1 MEGAAASSHDRA
13 FEVQLHNAELI
24 KFRDERKILTVVL
37 TNGDTL
43 EGFVRWF
50 DDQAIHL
57 VVGGPERNGTTVF
70 KHAIARYQVK

>member
-1 MEGAAASSHDRA
+1 MEGAAASSRDRA

-24 KFRDERKILTVVL
+24 KFRDERKILTIVL
-37 TNGDTL
+37 TGGETL

-57 VVGGPERNGTTVF
+57 VVGGSERSETTVF
-70 KHAIARYQVK
+70 KHAIVRYQAK

>member
-1 MEGAAASSHDRA
+1 MEGAAASSHERT

-37 TNGDTL
+37 TSGETL

-50 DDQAIHL
+50 DDHAVHL
-57 VVGGPERNGTTVF
+57 VVGGSERSETTVF
-70 KHAIARYQVK
+70 KHAIVRYQVK

>member
-24 KFRDERKILTVVL
+24 KFRDERKTLTVVL
-37 TNGDTL
+37 TSGETL

-50 DDQAIHL
+50 DDRAVHL
-57 VVGGPERNGTTVF
+57 AVSGPDRSETTVF
-70 KHAIARYQVK
+70 KHAIVRYQVK

>member
-1 MEGAAASSHDRA
+1 MEGAAASSHDRT

-37 TNGDTL
+37 TNGDTV

-50 DDQAIHL
+50 DDQAVHL
-57 VVGGPERNGTTVF
+57 VISGPDRSETTVF
-70 KHAIARYQVK
+70 KHAIVRYQVK